1 MIIRELI
8 KQTLTIAGKKYE
20 YPDTEAIVSKINELV
35 RAINE
40 LQDRADSQDKVIDD
54 CAADISRLESKQT
67 PKTPKAELI
76 EDYGY
81 DLAEAVEECND
92 LFKKGPIEPVTITD
106 IFNEMQQVRADLWNK
121 IEWLG
126 EKLDETKGGDNE

>member
-20 YPDTEAIVSKINELV
+20 YPDTEAIVGKINELARHANLV
-35 RAINE
+35 DPEEISNQFHALSMAIKHLTE
-40 LQDRADSQDKVIDD
+40 RVEKLEKEHIADT
-54 CAADISRLESKQT
+54 SKM
-67 PKTPKAELI
+67 
-76 EDYGY
+76 
-81 DLAEAVEECND
+81 
-92 LFKKGPIEPVTITD
+92 IEPVTITD

-126 EKLDETKGGDNE
+126 EKLDEIKGGDNE